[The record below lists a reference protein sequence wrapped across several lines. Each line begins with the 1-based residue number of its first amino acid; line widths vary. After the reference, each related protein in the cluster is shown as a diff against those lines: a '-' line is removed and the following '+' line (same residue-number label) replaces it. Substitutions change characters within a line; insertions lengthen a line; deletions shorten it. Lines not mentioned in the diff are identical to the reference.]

1 MIHELQQRLLKVAQ
15 DKNLGQLT
23 LREIGKLVGEVSPQ
37 KIKHH
42 LQQLE
47 KRGLIKID
55 KIRGLIEKNTA
66 GWVDAGVATKGPKQK
81 ARIFAIPILG
91 AASAGPAAAF
101 AEGNIEGFLRI
112 SSSLFERRSMH
123 NFFALK
129 VDGPSMNRA
138 EIEGKRIEDGDYVI
152 IDQDYPNPKDG
163 DVVLSIIDGVANI
176 KKFYRD
182 EDGNIVLM
190 SESKQSFPPIHIHKH
205 DNYFING
212 KVVKVIKKARF

>member
-1 MIHELQQRLLKVAQ
+1 MMHEIQRKLLKVAQ
-15 DKNLGQLT
+15 EKNLGALT
-23 LREIGKLVGEVSPQ
+23 LREIGKLVGETSPQ

-55 KIRGLIEKNTA
+55 KIKGIIEKKSA
-66 GWVDAGVATKGPKQK
+66 GWIDAGNAGPKHK

-91 AASAGPAAAF
+91 AASAGPAVAF

-112 SSSLFERRSMH
+112 SSSLFARRSMH

-138 EIEGKRIEDGDYVI
+138 EIDGKRIEDGDYVI

-163 DVVLSIIDGVANI
+163 DIVLSVLDGVANI

-212 KVVKVIKKARF
+212 KVVKVIKKAKF

>member
-1 MIHELQQRLLKVAQ
+1 MMHELQQKLLKVAQ
-15 DKNLGQLT
+15 EKNLGQYT
-23 LREIGKLVGEVSPQ
+23 LRDIAKFVGEVSPQ

-55 KIRGLIEKNTA
+55 KIKGIIEKNSA
-66 GWVDAGVATKGPKQK
+66 GWVDAGVKKSPKQK

-91 AASAGPAAAF
+91 AASAGPAMAF

-138 EIEGKRIEDGDYVI
+138 EIDGKRIEDGDYVI

-163 DVVLSIIDGVANI
+163 DVVLSIMDGVANI
-176 KKFYRD
+176 KKFYHD
-182 EDGNIVLM
+182 DDGNIVLM
-190 SESKQSFPPIHIHKH
+190 SESKQSFPPIHIHKD

-212 KVVKVIKKARF
+212 KVVKVIKKAKF